1 MRNETEAS
9 SKNTTTDLS
18 FAKDPVL
25 LKEYRAILNT
35 YGNAQLSLSLTLMIV
50 AGVIDG
56 LVYLVIIPTA
66 GTIATGKPTW
76 GMGLSAW
83 LITLAVLAVVGAV
96 TTYAMTLSSYRAAL
110 EALRLLLI
118 KVGDQLAKLP
128 LGWFTGGVNG
138 RISRLVT
145 DGLLSVGSGLA
156 HFTVPVIRN
165 TLTALT
171 LLVGVSIWNPV
182 LGLTLG
188 IALAVIVAL
197 TLVSNKLEKKSH
209 DMKSGSEQELAG
221 RIVEYASCQ
230 SALRSA
236 GRSTEYEPLLSAVRE
251 CERRNRVSQ
260 WVAMA
265 GLAIGGMSAQLTV
278 VAVIMVTVQLSLSG
292 SLDPVAT
299 VVFIG
304 IALRFMR
311 NLQDTVNFLVS
322 TESSRVPLRDVHEI
336 LNAELLPVP
345 SSSAELTNPGE
356 VSVQNATFSY
366 VPGTPVVRDVSFTAP
381 PRTMTAI
388 VGPSGSGKTT
398 LFKLI
403 ARFWD
408 VDSGTVRV
416 GGTDVREQ
424 TTEQLMGQLSM
435 VFQDVYLYDDTLIEN
450 IRVGREGATDDEV
463 LQAAQ
468 LAGCSEIAERLP
480 QSWETWVG
488 EGGGRLSGGE
498 RQRVSIA
505 RALLKNAPI
514 LLFDEATS
522 ALDPENEAGVQRSI
536 RELRKHA
543 TVLVIAHK
551 LDTVRD
557 ADQIIVLDEHGG
569 ISQVG
574 THDELVSAEGLYHRF
589 WQARVD
595 AAGWSLV

>member
-1 MRNETEAS
+1 
-9 SKNTTTDLS
+9 
-18 FAKDPVL
+18 
-25 LKEYRAILNT
+25 
-35 YGNAQLSLSLTLMIV
+35 MIV

-66 GTIATGKPTW
+66 DTIATGKPAW
-76 GMGLSAW
+76 GMGLSGW

-480 QSWETWVG
+480 RGWNTRVG

-522 ALDPENEAGVQRSI
+522 ALDPENETGVQRSI

-543 TVLVIAHK
+543 TMLVIAHK

-574 THDELVSAEGLYHRF
+574 THDELVSVEGLYHRF

>member
-1 MRNETEAS
+1 MRNETETS

-66 GTIATGKPTW
+66 GTIATGKPAW
-76 GMGLSAW
+76 GMGLSGW

-574 THDELVSAEGLYHRF
+574 THDELVSVEGLYHRF

>member
-1 MRNETEAS
+1 
-9 SKNTTTDLS
+9 
-18 FAKDPVL
+18 
-25 LKEYRAILNT
+25 
-35 YGNAQLSLSLTLMIV
+35 
-50 AGVIDG
+50 
-56 LVYLVIIPTA
+56 
-66 GTIATGKPTW
+66 
-76 GMGLSAW
+76 
-83 LITLAVLAVVGAV
+83 
-96 TTYAMTLSSYRAAL
+96 MTLSSYRAAL

>member
-76 GMGLSAW
+76 GMGLSGW

-278 VAVIMVTVQLSLSG
+278 VAVIIVTVQLSLSG

>member
-66 GTIATGKPTW
+66 DTIATGKPAW
-76 GMGLSAW
+76 GMGLSGW

-480 QSWETWVG
+480 RGWNTRVG

-522 ALDPENEAGVQRSI
+522 ALDPENETGVQRSI

-543 TVLVIAHK
+543 TMLVIAHK

-574 THDELVSAEGLYHRF
+574 THDELVSVEGLYHRF

>member
-1 MRNETEAS
+1 MRNETETS

-66 GTIATGKPTW
+66 DTIATGKPAW
-76 GMGLSAW
+76 GMGLSGW

-480 QSWETWVG
+480 RGWNTRVG

-522 ALDPENEAGVQRSI
+522 ALDPENETGVQRSI

-543 TVLVIAHK
+543 TMLVIAHK

>member
-1 MRNETEAS
+1 MNFGIIVSTRRICYTPQN
-9 SKNTTTDLS
+9 KR
-18 FAKDPVL
+18 
-25 LKEYRAILNT
+25 YNT

-66 GTIATGKPTW
+66 DTIATGKPAW
-76 GMGLSAW
+76 GMGLSGW

-260 WVAMA
+260 GVAMA

-366 VPGTPVVRDVSFTAP
+366 VPGTPVVHDVSFTAP

-480 QSWETWVG
+480 QSWETRVG
-488 EGGGRLSGGE
+488 EGGGRLSGGQTSRVALACALVGNPPVLLLDEPTVGLDPVLREEIWDFLRE
-498 RQRVSIA
+498 RAAAGTTILVSSHVM
-505 RALLKNAPI
+505 
-514 LLFDEATS
+514 DEAARCDKLLLIRHGEILATGS
-522 ALDPENEAGVQRSI
+522 PDDIRKRTGV
-536 RELRKHA
+536 EDL
-543 TVLVIAHK
+543 
-551 LDTVRD
+551 
-557 ADQIIVLDEHGG
+557 
-569 ISQVG
+569 
-574 THDELVSAEGLYHRF
+574 
-589 WQARVD
+589 D
-595 AAGWSLV
+595 AAFLNLIKEHAA

>member
-1 MRNETEAS
+1 MRNETETS

-66 GTIATGKPTW
+66 GTIATGKPAW
-76 GMGLSAW
+76 GMGLSGW

-345 SSSAELTNPGE
+345 QSPAELVNPGE

-480 QSWETWVG
+480 QSWETRVG

>member
-1 MRNETEAS
+1 MRNETETS

-66 GTIATGKPTW
+66 DTIATGKPAW
-76 GMGLSAW
+76 GMGLSGW

-480 QSWETWVG
+480 RGWNTRVG

-522 ALDPENEAGVQRSI
+522 ALDPENETGVQRSI

-543 TVLVIAHK
+543 TMLVIAHK

-574 THDELVSAEGLYHRF
+574 PPDELVS
-589 WQARVD
+589 V
-595 AAGWSLV
+595 

>member
-1 MRNETEAS
+1 MRNETETS

-66 GTIATGKPTW
+66 DTIATGKPAW
-76 GMGLSAW
+76 GMGLSGW

-381 PRTMTAI
+381 PRTMARQAP
-388 VGPSGSGKTT
+388 VKLRCLNSSPGSGMLIPV
-398 LFKLI
+398 LFVWA
-403 ARFWD
+403 AR
-408 VDSGTVRV
+408 
-416 GGTDVREQ
+416 
-424 TTEQLMGQLSM
+424 M
-435 VFQDVYLYDDTLIEN
+435 
-450 IRVGREGATDDEV
+450 
-463 LQAAQ
+463 
-468 LAGCSEIAERLP
+468 C
-480 QSWETWVG
+480 
-488 EGGGRLSGGE
+488 
-498 RQRVSIA
+498 VS
-505 RALLKNAPI
+505 RPP
-514 LLFDEATS
+514 S
-522 ALDPENEAGVQRSI
+522 S
-536 RELRKHA
+536 
-543 TVLVIAHK
+543 
-551 LDTVRD
+551 
-557 ADQIIVLDEHGG
+557 
-569 ISQVG
+569 
-574 THDELVSAEGLYHRF
+574 
-589 WQARVD
+589 
-595 AAGWSLV
+595 

>member
-76 GMGLSAW
+76 GMGLSGW

-574 THDELVSAEGLYHRF
+574 THDELVSVEGLYHRF

>member
-1 MRNETEAS
+1 MRNETETS

-76 GMGLSAW
+76 GMGLSGW

>member
-35 YGNAQLSLSLTLMIV
+35 YGNAQLSLSLTLMV
-50 AGVIDG
+50 AAGVIDG

-76 GMGLSAW
+76 GMGLSGW

-480 QSWETWVG
+480 QNWETRVG
-488 EGGGRLSGGE
+488 EGRGRLSGGE

>member
-1 MRNETEAS
+1 MRNETETS

-66 GTIATGKPTW
+66 DTIATGKPAW
-76 GMGLSAW
+76 GMGLSGW

-480 QSWETWVG
+480 RGWNTRVG

-522 ALDPENEAGVQRSI
+522 ALDPENETGVQRSI

-543 TVLVIAHK
+543 TMLVIAHK

-574 THDELVSAEGLYHRF
+574 THDELVSVEGLYHRF

>member
-1 MRNETEAS
+1 MHNEAKAPVEKTS
-9 SKNTTTDLS
+9 TDLS
-18 FAKDPVL
+18 FVKDPVL
-25 LKEYRAILNT
+25 LGEYRRILNK
-35 YGNAQLSLSLTLMIV
+35 YGNAQLSLSLVLMMV
-50 AGVIDG
+50 SGLVEG
-56 LVYLVIIPTA
+56 LVYLVVIPTT
-66 GTIATGKPTW
+66 GTIATGKPVW
-76 GMGLSAW
+76 GMGLSGW
-83 LITLAVLAVVGAV
+83 LIILAVLAVVGAV

-156 HFTVPVIRN
+156 HFTAPIIRN
-165 TLTALT
+165 TLTTLT

-188 IALAVIVAL
+188 VALAVVAVL
-197 TLVSNKLEKKSH
+197 TLASNKLEKKSH
-209 DMKSGSEQELAG
+209 DMKSGSEQELAS

-230 SALRSA
+230 NALRSA
-236 GRSTEYEPLLSAVRE
+236 GRSAEYEPLLSAVRE
-251 CERRNRVSQ
+251 CEKHHHVSQ

-265 GLAIGGMSAQLTV
+265 GLAIGGMSAQVTV
-278 VAVIMVTVQLSLSG
+278 VAVIMVTVQLALSS

-299 VVFIG
+299 VVFVG

-311 NLQDTVNFLVS
+311 NLQDTVNFLAS
-322 TESSRVPLRDVHEI
+322 AESSRVPLRDVHEI
-336 LNAELLPVP
+336 LSAELLPVP
-345 SSSAELTNPGE
+345 QSPVELSKPGE
-356 VSVQNATFSY
+356 VSVQDVTFSY
-366 VPGTPVVRDVSFTAP
+366 VSGTPVVHDVSFTVPA
-381 PRTMTAI
+381 RTMTAI

-408 VDSGTVRV
+408 VDSGTIRV
-416 GGTDVREQ
+416 GGADVRQQ
-424 TTEQLMGQLSM
+424 TMEQLMDQLSM

-450 IRVGREGATDDEV
+450 IRVGRESASEDEV

-480 QSWETWVG
+480 RGWNTRVG

-522 ALDPENEAGVQRSI
+522 ALDPENETDVQRSI

-557 ADQIIVLDEHGG
+557 ADQIIVLDEHGE

-574 THDELVSAEGLYHRF
+574 IHDDLVDLDGLYRRF
-589 WQARVD
+589 WQARTD

>member
-35 YGNAQLSLSLTLMIV
+35 YGNAQLSLSLTLMV
-50 AGVIDG
+50 AAGVIDG

-76 GMGLSAW
+76 GMGLSGW

-480 QSWETWVG
+480 QNWETRVG

>member
-66 GTIATGKPTW
+66 DTIATGKPAW
-76 GMGLSAW
+76 GMGLSGW

>member
-76 GMGLSAW
+76 GMGLSGW

-171 LLVGVSIWNPV
+171 LLIGVSIWNPV

>member
-1 MRNETEAS
+1 MRNETETS

-76 GMGLSAW
+76 GMGLSGW

-209 DMKSGSEQELAG
+209 DMKSGSDQELAG

>member
-1 MRNETEAS
+1 MRNETETS

-66 GTIATGKPTW
+66 DTIATGKPTW
-76 GMGLSAW
+76 GMGLSGW

-480 QSWETWVG
+480 RGWNTRVG

-522 ALDPENEAGVQRSI
+522 ALDPENETGVQRSI

-543 TVLVIAHK
+543 TMLVIAHK

>member
-1 MRNETEAS
+1 MRNETETS

-66 GTIATGKPTW
+66 DTIATGKPAW
-76 GMGLSAW
+76 GMGLSGW

-171 LLVGVSIWNPV
+171 LLVGVSIWNPF

-450 IRVGREGATDDEV
+450 IRVGREGATDDEA

-480 QSWETWVG
+480 RGWNTRVG

-522 ALDPENEAGVQRSI
+522 ALDPENEIGVQRSI

-543 TVLVIAHK
+543 TMLVIAHK

-574 THDELVSAEGLYHRF
+574 THDELVSVEGLYHRF

>member
-76 GMGLSAW
+76 GMGLSGW

>member
-66 GTIATGKPTW
+66 DTIATGKPAW
-76 GMGLSAW
+76 GMGLSGW

-435 VFQDVYLYDDTLIEN
+435 VFQDVYMYDDTLIEN
-450 IRVGREGATDDEV
+450 IRVGREGATDDEA

-480 QSWETWVG
+480 QSWETRVG

-574 THDELVSAEGLYHRF
+574 THDELVSVEGLYHRF

>member
-66 GTIATGKPTW
+66 GTIATGKPAW
-76 GMGLSAW
+76 GMGLSGW

-236 GRSTEYEPLLSAVRE
+236 GRSTEYEPLLSA
-251 CERRNRVSQ
+251 
-260 WVAMA
+260 

-345 SSSAELTNPGE
+345 SSSAELTNPSE

-366 VPGTPVVRDVSFTAP
+366 VSGTPVVHDVSFTAP

-480 QSWETWVG
+480 QSWETRVG

-536 RELRKHA
+536 RELR
-543 TVLVIAHK
+543 
-551 LDTVRD
+551 
-557 ADQIIVLDEHGG
+557 
-569 ISQVG
+569 
-574 THDELVSAEGLYHRF
+574 
-589 WQARVD
+589 
-595 AAGWSLV
+595 

>member
-1 MRNETEAS
+1 MRNETETS

-25 LKEYRAILNT
+25 LKEYRAILNM

-76 GMGLSAW
+76 GMGLSGW

>member
-1 MRNETEAS
+1 MRNETETS

-66 GTIATGKPTW
+66 DTIATGKPAW
-76 GMGLSAW
+76 GMGLSGW

-480 QSWETWVG
+480 RGWNTRVG

>member
-66 GTIATGKPTW
+66 DTIATGKPAW
-76 GMGLSAW
+76 GMGLSGW

-480 QSWETWVG
+480 QNWETRVG

-557 ADQIIVLDEHGG
+557 ADRIIVLDEHGG

-574 THDELVSAEGLYHRF
+574 THDELVSVEGLYHRF

>member
-1 MRNETEAS
+1 MRNETETS

-66 GTIATGKPTW
+66 GTIATGKPAW
-76 GMGLSAW
+76 GMGLSGW

-322 TESSRVPLRDVHEI
+322 TESSRVPLHDVHEI

-574 THDELVSAEGLYHRF
+574 THDELVSVEGLYHRF

>member
-1 MRNETEAS
+1 MRNETETS

-35 YGNAQLSLSLTLMIV
+35 YGNVQLSLSLTLMIV

-76 GMGLSAW
+76 GMGLSGW

>member
-35 YGNAQLSLSLTLMIV
+35 YGNAQLSLSLTLMV
-50 AGVIDG
+50 AAGVIDG

-76 GMGLSAW
+76 GMGLSGW

-278 VAVIMVTVQLSLSG
+278 VAVITVTVQLSLSG

-450 IRVGREGATDDEV
+450 IRVGREGATNDEV

>member
-1 MRNETEAS
+1 MRNETETS

-35 YGNAQLSLSLTLMIV
+35 YGNAQLSLSLTLMV
-50 AGVIDG
+50 AAGVIDG

-66 GTIATGKPTW
+66 DTIATGKPAW
-76 GMGLSAW
+76 GMGLSGW

-450 IRVGREGATDDEV
+450 IRVGREGATDDEA

-468 LAGCSEIAERLP
+468 LAGCAEIAERLP
-480 QSWETWVG
+480 QSWEPRVG

-574 THDELVSAEGLYHRF
+574 THDELVSVEGLYHRF

>member
-76 GMGLSAW
+76 GMGLSGW

-128 LGWFTGGVNG
+128 LGWFTSGVNG

-450 IRVGREGATDDEV
+450 IRVGREGATNDEV

>member
-76 GMGLSAW
+76 GMGLSGW

-128 LGWFTGGVNG
+128 LGWFTSGVNG

>member
-1 MRNETEAS
+1 MRNETETS

-66 GTIATGKPTW
+66 DTIATGKPAW
-76 GMGLSAW
+76 GMGLSGW

-480 QSWETWVG
+480 RGWNTRVG

-522 ALDPENEAGVQRSI
+522 ALDPENETGVQRSI

-543 TVLVIAHK
+543 TMLVIAHK

-574 THDELVSAEGLYHRF
+574 PPDELVSVEGLYHRF

>member
-18 FAKDPVL
+18 FAKDPIL

-35 YGNAQLSLSLTLMIV
+35 YGNAQLSLSLTLMV
-50 AGVIDG
+50 AAGVIDG

-76 GMGLSAW
+76 GMGLSGW

>member
-1 MRNETEAS
+1 
-9 SKNTTTDLS
+9 
-18 FAKDPVL
+18 
-25 LKEYRAILNT
+25 
-35 YGNAQLSLSLTLMIV
+35 
-50 AGVIDG
+50 
-56 LVYLVIIPTA
+56 
-66 GTIATGKPTW
+66 
-76 GMGLSAW
+76 
-83 LITLAVLAVVGAV
+83 
-96 TTYAMTLSSYRAAL
+96 MTLSSYRAAL

-292 SLDPVAT
+292 SLDPVVT

-381 PRTMTAI
+381 PCTMTAI

-450 IRVGREGATDDEV
+450 IRVGREEATDDEV

-480 QSWETWVG
+480 QSWETRVG